1 MRQFSIKKHPPL
13 SVNST
18 REYTQATNI
27 LPDQLL
33 FVMSAKDNE
42 DVITFDYTTEF
53 LAAIK
58 EWPELYDEN
67 AELKRYRAKDA
78 WRVIAEKMGGK
89 FTVGK
94 LRSYWIN
101 LMKKHK
107 LYLAHHPERSV
118 ETESVFES
126 LLFFINNYSGEAAE
140 YAFEDETET
149 SLIKEY
155 VDDDSEEH
163 LVCEVEDEEE
173 DTDEVESIIQD
184 EIQDEDDKAV
194 CSILEEETE
203 EPILKK
209 IKLENQQQLDR
220 SLTCEPTNFMPQFVT
235 PEVVAQQVVAPQ
247 VISQPPLAVTQAP
260 TLKVPTP
267 STAPPTTSTG
277 EDEFDYFGKKVAL
290 QLRDLAAKNRGVA
303 RKGEI
308 KVLQLLMELEESV
321 ES

>member
-1 MRQFSIKKHPPL
+1 MRQFSIKKNLPV

-18 REYTQATNI
+18 REYQQATHIAPEN
-27 LPDQLL
+27 LL
-33 FVMSAKDNE
+33 FVVPAKDAD
-42 DVITFDYTTEF
+42 DVITYDYTKEF

-67 AELKRYRAKDA
+67 AELKRYRSKDA
-78 WRVIAEKMGGK
+78 WQIIAQGMAGK

-101 LMKKHK
+101 LMKKYK
-107 LYLAHHPERSV
+107 LFLAHHPDRQV
-118 ETESVFES
+118 ETESLLES
-126 LLFFINNYSGEAAE
+126 LSYFMDNYSEEAAY
-140 YAFEDETET
+140 YAFEDET
-149 SLIKEY
+149 SIIKEY

-163 LVCEVEDEEE
+163 LVCEVEDEEN
-173 DTDEVESIIQD
+173 TDEVDSITQE
-184 EIQDEDDKAV
+184 EIQEEEDQAV
-194 CSILEEETE
+194 CSILEEETV

-209 IKLENQQQLDR
+209 IKIENQQLQAQ
-220 SLTCEPTNFMPQFVT
+220 SLAYEIPNSTPQTAT
-235 PEVVAQQVVAPQ
+235 PEIIPKPPPAVAQAP
-247 VISQPPLAVTQAP
+247 ILKFASPPTV
-260 TLKVPTP
+260 
-267 STAPPTTSTG
+267 PPTTSSG
-277 EDEFDYFGKKVAL
+277 EDEFDFFGKKVAL

>member
-18 REYTQATNI
+18 REYTHATDI
-27 LPDQLL
+27 APDQLL
-33 FVMSAKDNE
+33 FVMAAKDNE
-42 DVITFDYTTEF
+42 DVITFDYTAEF

-94 LRSYWIN
+94 LRSYWTN

-107 LYLAHHPERSV
+107 LYLAHHPERLV

-126 LLFFINNYSGEAAE
+126 LSFFISNYSGEAAE
-140 YAFEDETET
+140 YAFEEETET
-149 SLIKEY
+149 SIIKEY
-155 VDDDSEEH
+155 IDDDSEEH

-173 DTDEVESIIQD
+173 DTDEVESITQE

-194 CSILEEETE
+194 CSILEEETV

-209 IKLENQQQLDR
+209 IKIEIQQPLDR
-220 SLTCEPTNFMPQFVT
+220 SLTDELSNFT
-235 PEVVAQQVVAPQ
+235 PEVVTPQVAAPQ
-247 VISQPPLAVTQAP
+247 VIPETPAAVTQAP
-260 TLKVPTP
+260 TLKVAIP
-267 STAPPTTSTG
+267 STVPPTG

-321 ES
+321 EES